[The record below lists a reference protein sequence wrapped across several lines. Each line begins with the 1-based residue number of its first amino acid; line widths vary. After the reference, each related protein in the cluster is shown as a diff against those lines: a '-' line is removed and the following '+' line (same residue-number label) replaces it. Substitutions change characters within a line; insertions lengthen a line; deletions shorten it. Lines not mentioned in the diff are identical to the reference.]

1 MAKGEKSMRFLAE
14 KFKADRLNK
23 GITQTELSELTGVSV
38 STIKNIEANK
48 RSSTTP
54 EDINLKLL
62 CDKLGTNPE
71 EYFKRDCTI
80 IAVQCHKGGCGKTT
94 TTINV
99 AYSLAKLGNR
109 VLVIDTDSQLNLTV
123 GLGQPFNLPNTFY
136 TSFVNRTSLQEQIRP
151 TEYENIDI
159 ITNHT
164 SSANL
169 DMHIFILDR
178 REYIMQ
184 EILREIKEKG
194 EYDYILIDCATA
206 LNQLNKSILYAS
218 DEVLIP
224 VEPSKFGT
232 LGLHDLYS
240 LYKTVKKDAPNLN
253 LLGIVITQFA
263 ARETLQ
269 QSYADAAADAFEG
282 EANVLQPLIP
292 KDANIKKSQSYNKP
306 IGAIFPRSR
315 ATQAYMEL
323 AKQIV
328 ETINSRGGQDE

>member
-1 MAKGEKSMRFLAE
+1 MRFLAE
-14 KFKADRLNK
+14 KFKEDRLNK
-23 GITQTELSELTGVSV
+23 GITQTELSEMTGVSV

-54 EDINLKLL
+54 EDVNLQLL
-62 CDKLGTNPE
+62 CSKLETNPVD
-71 EYFKRDCTI
+71 YFKRDCTI

-94 TTINV
+94 TTINI
-99 AYSLAKLGNR
+99 AYSLAKLGNK
-109 VLVIDTDSQLNLTV
+109 VLVIDTDSQLNLTI
-123 GLGQPFNLPNTFY
+123 GLNQPFNLENTFY
-136 TSFVNRTSLQEQIRP
+136 TSFINRTSLQEQIRP

-224 VEPSKFGT
+224 VEPSMFGT
-232 LGLHDLYS
+232 LGLHDLYAF
-240 LYKTVKKDAPNLN
+240 YKSVKKDAPNLN
-253 LLGIVITQFA
+253 LLGVVITQFA
-263 ARETLQ
+263 AKETVQ
-269 QSYADAAADAFEG
+269 QCYADAAADAFQG
-282 EANVLQPLIP
+282 EAVVLEPRVP
-292 KDANIKKSQSYNKP
+292 RDTNIKKTQGLKKP
-306 IGAIFPRSR
+306 IGVVVPRSR
-315 ATQAYMEL
+315 AAQAYMEL
-323 AKQIV
+323 AKKII
-328 ETINSRGGQDE
+328 EIINSRGHKDE